1 MPVGAIAAV
10 GSVVGGLS
18 QASAARRAGRAQEN
32 AAQQELA
39 LQTRIY
45 DETTQ
50 NFAPF
55 REGGNLGYQAYLSE
69 MGLADAPM
77 IGGTPAQIETFT
89 VPGQPQGAGIGLEGI
104 FNNAIQRSANG
115 EPFALTVPN
124 SQSSQPTTRFRVNG
138 NEFGTMDEAQAF
150 ANANRTGGRAFGG
163 FQQAP
168 GTQFAL
174 ARGMDAINSSGAARG
189 NYLSGANIAGA
200 VEFSQGLQN
209 QEYGNWLNRL
219 QGIGADGQA
228 AAGNQAAA
236 GQAYAQGAGN
246 ALAGI
251 GNAQAAG
258 AVGAANA
265 WSGAANNL
273 MGTLGYLNAQNNG
286 SGQGFWGQNIFGGG
300 GGMASSPRPQAN
312 PFF

>member
-10 GSVVGGLS
+10 GSIAGGLS

-45 DETTQ
+45 DETSA

-77 IGGTPAQIETFT
+77 IGADAS
-89 VPGQPQGAGIGLEGI
+89 GQ
-104 FNNAIQRSANG
+104 
-115 EPFALTVPN
+115 
-124 SQSSQPTTRFRVNG
+124 
-138 NEFGTMDEAQAF
+138 
-150 ANANRTGGRAFGG
+150 GGRAFGG

-228 AAGNQAAA
+228 AAANQAAA
-236 GQAYAQGAGN
+236 GQNYATGAGN

-251 GNAQAAG
+251 GNARSAAAIGAGNSFAG
-258 AVGAANA
+258 AT
-265 WSGAANNL
+265 NNL